1 MTNLRRRLKTL
12 AAAMGGAMTLSL
24 AACTN
29 TSEVADTGMVTY
41 AEPNMF
47 NNLYPPSGGY
57 YPNGGVLNN
66 ITDRLL
72 WQDPETLELHPWI
85 AEELPQANADNTEF
99 TFTIRRGVTYSDGS
113 VLDAVNVKK
122 NYDLYAKG
130 DEARLL
136 TPSEQLP
143 NYDKAEVIDDYTVKF
158 YFAKPSPGFP
168 QATSV
173 MNQGL
178 LSNATLDLDDS
189 GFAPG
194 NATGISGSGPFVI
207 EQEELGTKL
216 VLKAREDYQWAPPAR
231 ADQQGPPN
239 IAGVNIVL
247 AEEDSV
253 RVGSLVAGQSDVA
266 RQIEAPDEKH
276 LKEQNLQILAAPT
289 RGVNNSYHFHFRHP
303 LVADIRVRQAL
314 IHAIDRDNIL
324 RTLYSDSYPKGSS
337 ILARTAIG
345 YKDESEHYAYDPEL
359 AEQLLDE
366 AGWERGSD
374 GIRRK
379 EGQRLALTFNEAV
392 PQPRSREMFTKA
404 QEMLK
409 SIGVEANL
417 YPGDYSAQTKA
428 MQDQELVQVRHIMVG
443 RANVDTLATWLDGNG
458 RNTFLNYD
466 AESDTYGDE
475 QLQKLVDDYF
485 ELNSEK
491 QRLAK
496 AAEMQDYLAEQAY
509 ILPLFEE
516 PQVYGTQP
524 YVEGFTTEAIGRPS
538 FYAVE
543 INPAQGRGK

>member
-1 MTNLRRRLKTL
+1 MTNLRRRLKTF

-29 TSEVADTGMVTY
+29 ISEAADTGMVTY

-113 VLDAVNVKK
+113 VLDAANVKK

-143 NYDKAEVIDDYTVKF
+143 NYEKAEVIDEYTVKF
-158 YFAKPSPGFP
+158 YFTKPSPGFP

-178 LSNATLDLDDS
+178 LSNETLDLDDS

-216 VLKAREDYQWAPPAR
+216 VLKAREDYNWAPSAR

-324 RTLYSDSYPKGSS
+324 RALYSDSYPKGSS

-366 AGWERGSD
+366 AGWKRGAD
-374 GIRRK
+374 GIRTK
-379 EGQRLALTFNEAV
+379 EDQRLSLTFNEAV

-417 YPGDYSAQTKA
+417 YPGDRSAQTKA
-428 MQDQELVQVRHIMVG
+428 MKDQELVQVRHTMTG
-443 RANVDTLATWLDGNG
+443 RANVDTLATWLDGAG

-466 AESDTYGDE
+466 AETDSYGDE
-475 QLQKLVDDYF
+475 QLQALVDDYF
-485 ELNSEK
+485 QLTSEK
-491 QRLAK
+491 QRLEK

-516 PQVYGTQP
+516 PQVYGAQP
-524 YVEGFTTEAIGRPS
+524 HVDGFTTEAIGRPS

>member
-1 MTNLRRRLKTL
+1 MTNLRRRLKTF

-29 TSEVADTGMVTY
+29 ISEAADTGMVTY

-113 VLDAVNVKK
+113 VLDAANVKK

-143 NYDKAEVIDDYTVKF
+143 NYEKAEVIDEYTVKF
-158 YFAKPSPGFP
+158 YFTKPSPGFP

-178 LSNATLDLDDS
+178 LSNETLDLDDS

-216 VLKAREDYQWAPPAR
+216 VLKEREDYNWAPSAR

-289 RGVNNSYHFHFRHP
+289 RGVNKSYHFHFRHP

-366 AGWERGSD
+366 AGWKRGAD
-374 GIRRK
+374 GIRTK
-379 EGQRLALTFNEAV
+379 EDQRLSLTFNEAV

-417 YPGDYSAQTKA
+417 YPGDRSAQTKA
-428 MQDQELVQVRHIMVG
+428 MQDQELVQIRHTMTG
-443 RANVDTLATWLDGNG
+443 RANVDTLATWLDGAG
-458 RNTFLNYD
+458 RNSFLNYD
-466 AESDTYGDE
+466 AGTDSYGDE
-475 QLQKLVDDYF
+475 QLQALVDDYF
-485 ELNSEK
+485 QLTSEK

-516 PQVYGTQP
+516 PQVYGAQP
-524 YVEGFTTEAIGRPS
+524 HVDGFTTEAIGRPS

>member
-1 MTNLRRRLKTL
+1 MTNLRRRVKVL
-12 AAAMGGAMTLSL
+12 ATAMGGAMVLSL
-24 AACTN
+24 AACAN
-29 TSEVADTGMVTY
+29 TSDSADTGMVTY
-41 AEPNMF
+41 VEPNMF

-72 WQDPETLELHPWI
+72 WQDPETLDLHPWI

-99 TFTIRRGVTYSDGS
+99 TFRIRRGVTYSDGS
-113 VLDAVNVKK
+113 VLDAANVKK
-122 NYDLYAKG
+122 NYDLYAQG

-158 YFAKPSPGFP
+158 YFTKPSPGFP

-178 LSNATLDLDDS
+178 LSNETLDLDDS

-194 NATGISGSGPFVI
+194 NATAISGSGPFFI
-207 EQEELGTKL
+207 DAEELGTKL

-231 ADQQGPPN
+231 ADQQGPAD

-276 LKEQNLQILAAPT
+276 LKDQNLQILAAPT

-303 LVADIRVRQAL
+303 LVEDIRVRQAL

-324 RTLYSDSYPKGSS
+324 RTLYSDSYPKGAS

-345 YKDESEHYAYDPEL
+345 FQDESEHYAYDPEK
-359 AEQLLDE
+359 AEQLLDD
-366 AGWERGSD
+366 AGWKRGAD
-374 GIRRK
+374 GIRTK
-379 EGQRLALTFNEAV
+379 EGQRLSLTFNEAV

-409 SIGVEANL
+409 NIGVEANL
-417 YPGDYSAQTKA
+417 YPGDRSAQTKA
-428 MQDQELVQVRHIMVG
+428 MQDQELVQIRHTMTG

-458 RNTFLNYD
+458 RNSFLNYD
-466 AESDTYGDE
+466 AETDSYGDE
-475 QLQKLVDDYF
+475 QLQALVDDYF
-485 ELNSEK
+485 QLTSEK

-516 PQVYGTQP
+516 PQVYGAQP
-524 YVEGFTTEAIGRPS
+524 HVDGFTTEAIGRPS

>member
-12 AAAMGGAMTLSL
+12 AAAMGGAMAISL

-29 TSEVADTGMVTY
+29 TSEAADTGMVTY

-85 AEELPQANADNTEF
+85 AAELPQSNADNTEF
-99 TFTIRRGVTYSDGS
+99 TFTIREGVTYSDGS
-113 VLDAVNVKK
+113 VLDAANVKK
-122 NYDLYAKG
+122 NYDLYAHG
-130 DEARLL
+130 DDARLL

-216 VLKAREDYQWAPPAR
+216 VLKAREDYNWAPPAR

-409 SIGVEANL
+409 NVGVEANL
-417 YPGDYSAQTKA
+417 YPGDYSAQIKA

-458 RNTFLNYD
+458 RNSFLNYD

-485 ELNSEK
+485 ELSSEK

-543 INPAQGRGK
+543 INTAQGRGK

>member
-12 AAAMGGAMTLSL
+12 AAAMGGAMAISL

-29 TSEVADTGMVTY
+29 TSEAADTGMVTY

-85 AEELPQANADNTEF
+85 AAELPQSNADNTEF
-99 TFTIRRGVTYSDGS
+99 TFTIREGVTYSDGS
-113 VLDAVNVKK
+113 VLDAANVKK
-122 NYDLYAKG
+122 NYDLYAHG
-130 DEARLL
+130 DDARLL

-216 VLKAREDYQWAPPAR
+216 VLKAREDYNWAPPAR

-409 SIGVEANL
+409 NVGVEANL

-458 RNTFLNYD
+458 RNSFLNYD

-485 ELNSEK
+485 ELSSEK

-543 INPAQGRGK
+543 INTAQGRGK